1 MMAAATSTQQRHLL
15 RLVLSCRKITAQV
28 THPQTAS
35 IIAMAS
41 SAEQEFAA
49 QHRAKLNRFPRSH
62 NFWDSKIAARVGEKL
77 GHRLNEAGVL
87 QVEIDHREELARPI
101 HHRKMVS
108 PLFDAVKRAGIGL
121 AGGEK
126 LEAWTLS

>member
-1 MMAAATSTQQRHLL
+1 MKMSTVNHQRHLL

-41 SAEQEFAA
+41 SSEQEFAA
-49 QHRAKLNRFPRSH
+49 HYRAKLNRFPRSH
-62 NFWDSKIAARVGEKL
+62 NLWDSKIASRVGEKL
-77 GHRLNEAGVL
+77 GHRLKEAGICN
-87 QVEIDHREELARPI
+87 VEIDHQEELARPA
-101 HHRKMVS
+101 HYRKMVS
-108 PLFDAVKRAGIGL
+108 PLFQAVKRVGIAV

-126 LEAWTLS
+126 LEFWS